1 MDGNTVPGMDPMET
15 ELAWESKWEALG
27 DHVLARLRQPAFG
40 PDAEWFQVLS
50 VREGRITKLRDYP
63 TREAAVEAVERAP

>member
-1 MDGNTVPGMDPMET
+1 MDGDTVPGMDPMET
-15 ELAWESKWEALG
+15 VLAWESNGKPWATTFLPG
-27 DHVLARLRQPAFG
+27 SGNPHSAPTRSG
-40 PDAEWFQVLS
+40 SKVLS